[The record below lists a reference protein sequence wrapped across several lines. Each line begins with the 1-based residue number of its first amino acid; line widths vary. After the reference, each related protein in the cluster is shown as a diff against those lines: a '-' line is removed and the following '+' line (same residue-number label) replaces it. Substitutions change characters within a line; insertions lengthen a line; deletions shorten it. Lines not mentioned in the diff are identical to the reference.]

1 MLDKS
6 RINADNTQIN
16 ADNIRVN
23 PRTNPRESAIFKY
36 YLKMR
41 RPIKKRA
48 VIDPDVKY
56 SDVLVA
62 KFINK
67 IMEAGKKSIAR
78 KIVYSA
84 LELAEKQTK
93 KPALEV
99 FKKAMDNVSPAVE
112 LRSKR
117 VGGAN
122 YQVPV
127 EVRTERRTALAIRW
141 IVDSARSQK
150 GKPMAEKLA
159 GEFANAFNNTGGAI
173 KKKQDVQ
180 RMAEANKAFA
190 HFSW

>member
-1 MLDKS
+1 
-6 RINADNTQIN
+6 
-16 ADNIRVN
+16 
-23 PRTNPRESAIFKY
+23 
-36 YLKMR
+36 MR
-41 RPIKKRA
+41 RPVKNKRT
-48 VIDPDVKY
+48 IEPDVKY

-67 IMEAGKKSIAR
+67 IMKAGKRSIAR
-78 KIVYSA
+78 KIVYTA

-93 KPALEV
+93 KPAMEV
-99 FKKAMDNVSPAVE
+99 FKKAMDNVAPAVE

-127 EVRTERRTALAIRW
+127 EVRPERRVALTIRW
-141 IVDSARSQK
+141 IVDAARAQK
-150 GKPMAEKLA
+150 GKPMAERLA
-159 GEFANAFNNTGGAI
+159 GEFVNAFNNTGGAI